1 MEPRMNRREFLSVS
15 ASAVVATRG
24 FTSLGS
30 PDTSPGSPQEQPK
43 ATDVVLTDE
52 ALAIHRDALLIDGHN
67 DLPWEL
73 RTADGPSFR
82 NIDLSKPQPKFHTD
96 IARLRQGNVGAQ
108 FWSAYVPASTGRKG
122 TAVRTTLEHLD
133 V

>member
-15 ASAVVATRG
+15 ASAAFATRG
-24 FTSLGS
+24 LTSPGS

-52 ALAIHRDALLIDGHN
+52 ALPIHRDALLIHGHT

-82 NIDLSKPQPKFHTD
+82 NTDLRTPQPKLHTHNTS
-96 IARLRQGNVGAQ
+96 LRPG
-108 FWSAYVPASTGRKG
+108 
-122 TAVRTTLEHLD
+122 
-133 V
+133 